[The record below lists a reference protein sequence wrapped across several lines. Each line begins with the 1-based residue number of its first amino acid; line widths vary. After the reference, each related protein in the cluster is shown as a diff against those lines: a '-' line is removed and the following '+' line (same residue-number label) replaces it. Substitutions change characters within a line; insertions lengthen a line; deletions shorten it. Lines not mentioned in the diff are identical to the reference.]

1 MNPSSQSL
9 VFTHTP
15 VSVAVAMAFVLVVG
29 GLALY
34 GSL

>member
-15 VSVAVAMAFVLVVG
+15 TSVAVAVVFVVGVG
-29 GLALY
+29 GLA
-34 GSL
+34 